1 MPEVKVTEI
10 TQEEKQQQK
19 MQMFFTSLASLI
31 VNDLNKNNKKNSFFK
46 KYKKQDVIDYLQNP
60 QKYEIELRNISR
72 FLYINSAHYKRL
84 INYFANMALFYY
96 DLKPTGITD
105 VEKINQKKFIKE
117 YYTICNRIDKMNLS
131 HEFSKIL
138 TIAFKE
144 DVFYGY
150 EYETEASYFIK
161 NLDPD
166 YCSISSIEDGVY
178 NYQFDFTFFNNKKEK
193 LKEYGKEFE
202 IKYNRYLKD
211 RKRNRYQELD
221 SKKTICIKI
230 NEEIEYPIPP
240 FANVFEALYDIN
252 DYKMLKKAKEEIG
265 NYQLLSMNIPM
276 SDKTADEPMLDFT
289 IAKEFYAQALNVL
302 PDQIGAILS
311 PMKIDAI
318 KFERDTPNNDKVI
331 EAEDLFWSSAGVNG
345 NLFNSKGNSGS
356 VVDLSI
362 KTDESIVFKVLK
374 QGARWVNRKIK
385 FDKTQ
390 FMYKF
395 SFLDVT
401 INNQQKMIDKYFK
414 LAQYGLPVKTN
425 LCSLVG
431 LSPVD
436 MQINTWLE
444 NDVLKLHENWLPL
457 NSSHT
462 QTNEADDGNKKIGKP
477 KKDIDELQE
486 TGEQT
491 RENDSN
497 NNRLTQ

>member
-1 MPEVKVTEI
+1 MGTNNICRIYIFI
-10 TQEEKQQQK
+10 T
-19 MQMFFTSLASLI
+19 F
-31 VNDLNKNNKKNSFFK
+31 
-46 KYKKQDVIDYLQNP
+46 YK
-60 QKYEIELRNISR
+60 
-72 FLYINSAHYKRL
+72 
-84 INYFANMALFYY
+84 FYA
-96 DLKPTGITD
+96 T
-105 VEKINQKKFIKE
+105 
-117 YYTICNRIDKMNLS
+117 
-131 HEFSKIL
+131 
-138 TIAFKE
+138 
-144 DVFYGY
+144 
-150 EYETEASYFIK
+150 
-161 NLDPD
+161 
-166 YCSISSIEDGVY
+166 
-178 NYQFDFTFFNNKKEK
+178 
-193 LKEYGKEFE
+193 
-202 IKYNRYLKD
+202 
-211 RKRNRYQELD
+211 
-221 SKKTICIKI
+221 
-230 NEEIEYPIPP
+230 EIEYPIPP

-276 SDKTADEPMLDFT
+276 SDKTPDEPMLDFT

-311 PMKIDAI
+311 PMKIDSI
-318 KFERDTPNNDKVI
+318 NFERDTPNNDKVI

-390 FMYKF
+390 FMYQF

-462 QTNEADDGNKKIGKP
+462 QTSEADDSNKKIGKP
-477 KKDIDELQE
+477 KKDIEELQE

-497 NNRLTQ
+497 NNRLTK

>member
-1 MPEVKVTEI
+1 MAEVKVTEVSE
-10 TQEEKQQQK
+10 EEKEKQK
-19 MQMFFTSLASLI
+19 MQMFFTSLASLV
-31 VNDLNKNNKKNSFFK
+31 VNDLNENNKKNSFFK

-60 QKYEIELRNISR
+60 QKYEKELREISR
-72 FLYINSAHYKRL
+72 FLYVNSAHYKRL
-84 INYFANMALFYY
+84 INYFANMSLFYY
-96 DLKPTGITD
+96 DFKPTRIID
-105 VEKINQKKFIKE
+105 FSKINKKKFLKE
-117 YYTICNRIDKMNLS
+117 YYTICSRIDKMNLS

-144 DVFYGY
+144 DIFYGY
-150 EYETEASYFIK
+150 EYETTDSYFIK

-178 NYQFDFTFFNNKKEK
+178 NYQFDFTFFDNRKEK

-202 IKYNRYLKD
+202 IKYNKYLKD
-211 RKRNRYQELD
+211 RKSSRYQELN
-221 SKKTICIKI
+221 SQKTICIKI

-252 DYKMLKKAKEEIG
+252 DYKLLKKAKEEIG

-276 SDKTADEPMLDFT
+276 SDKEPDAPMLDFT
-289 IAKEFYAQALNVL
+289 TAKEFYAQALNVL
-302 PDQIGAILS
+302 PDQIGAILT
-311 PMKIDAI
+311 PMKIDSI
-318 KFERDTPNNDKVI
+318 KFERDTLNNDRVI

-374 QGARWVNRKIK
+374 QGARWVNRKFK
-385 FDKTQ
+385 FAKTQ

-401 INNQQKMIDKYFK
+401 INNQEKMIDKYFK
-414 LAQYGLPVKTN
+414 LAQYGIPVKTN

-431 LSPVD
+431 LSPID

-462 QTNEADDGNKKIGKP
+462 QTNEPNSEDKKAGKP
-477 KKDIDELQE
+477 QTNAEDLQE

-497 NNRLTQ
+497 NDRIK